1 MERRLITLSYP
12 IIAGAAIFCALINR
26 TVDLESIER
35 LCFNGLVIIIVG
47 PIMNFNPHQN
57 RCVLVQRIACSK
69 TCS

>member
-1 MERRLITLSYP
+1 MSYP

-35 LCFNGLVIIIVG
+35 QCFNGLVIIIVG

-57 RCVLVQRIACSK
+57 RCVLVQRKHVVKLVLSTAHSM
-69 TCS
+69 

>member
-1 MERRLITLSYP
+1 MSYP
-12 IIAGAAIFCALINR
+12 IIAGAAVFFAVINM
-26 TVDLESIER
+26 TVDLKSIER
-35 LCFNGLVIIIVG
+35 QCVNGLVIIVEG